1 MFERRIVELCKQQ
14 AQYEKKLPKT
24 YFQARVFQADA
35 RKLPDVSAASVDL
48 VVCSPPYP
56 GVFDYLD
63 HHALRISW
71 LGLEGTSFERA
82 EIGARRQMIKLGEG
96 AYQRWR
102 GDFKRVLEALKRVGK
117 PETSVAM
124 VIADSVVGDRA
135 VFADDLGQE
144 LARELGLRVRAICS
158 QRRPYFHQKTLK
170 AFGRRPRKEHLLVL
184 QLPASDAKRA

>member
-1 MFERRIVELCKQQ
+1 ERRIVELCKQQ
-14 AQYEKKLPKT
+14 AQYEKKLPKK
-24 YFQARVFQADA
+24 YFQARVLQADA
-35 RKLPDVSAASVDL
+35 RKLPEVSAASVDL

-71 LGLEGTSFERA
+71 LGLEATSFERA
-82 EIGARRQMIKLGEG
+82 EIGARRQMIKLGEA

-102 GDFKRVLEALKRVGK
+102 GDFKRVLETLKRVGK

-135 VFADDLGQE
+135 VFADDLG
-144 LARELGLRVRAICS
+144 
-158 QRRPYFHQKTLK
+158 
-170 AFGRRPRKEHLLVL
+170 
-184 QLPASDAKRA
+184 